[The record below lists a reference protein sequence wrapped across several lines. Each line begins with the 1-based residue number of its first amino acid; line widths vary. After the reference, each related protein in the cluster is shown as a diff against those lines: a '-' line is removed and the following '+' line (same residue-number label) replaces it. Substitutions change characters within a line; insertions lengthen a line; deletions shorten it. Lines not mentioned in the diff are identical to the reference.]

1 MHDLVETGRRIFDAI
16 TKQKPADAGD
26 LAQGIERIIEEL
38 RSDPDQFK
46 DKLDHLEGLF
56 KELVYGEEY
65 ALREEATEK
74 PEDFIWASGVMPN
87 QQTFNFPISGAIS
100 GVVTPPPSSPPMPM
114 PPVTGIN
121 NPCGEIPL
129 GEPEECSLPTPEPEE
144 KPKKP
149 WWKFWGGS
157 NE

>member
-1 MHDLVETGRRIFDAI
+1 MHDLVETGRKIFDAI

-65 ALREEATEK
+65 VLREEATEK
-74 PEDFIWASGVMPN
+74 PEDFIWASGVMPT

-100 GVVTPPPSSPPMPM
+100 GVVTPLPSPPMPM
-114 PPVTGIN
+114 PPTTGIN

-129 GEPEECSLPTPEPEE
+129 GEPEECSLPAPEPEE